1 MRKFLRSAML
11 YLPYASF
18 AEVVENGRGDR
29 GS

>member
-1 MRKFLRSAML
+1 MRKFFRSAML

-18 AEVVENGRGDR
+18 VEVVGNGRGDR